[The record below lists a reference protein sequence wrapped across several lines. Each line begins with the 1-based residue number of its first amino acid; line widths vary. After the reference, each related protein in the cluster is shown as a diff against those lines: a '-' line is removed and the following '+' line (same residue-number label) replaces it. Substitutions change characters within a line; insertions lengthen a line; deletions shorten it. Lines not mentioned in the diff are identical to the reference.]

1 MKKTK
6 IIATIEARLG
16 SNRLPNKVLK
26 KIGKKSILE
35 IIIERLKKSKLID
48 QIVIATT
55 KNIEDDR
62 ICHLAKSKKVSCYR
76 GSEFDVLDR
85 IANAISNYKGDLIV
99 QLKDRNIV
107 APFDGVLGYR
117 GITGDIL
124 GSDNSIIIT
133 LDDNSI
139 LYSDIKIPETF
150 ASFIKKDLP
159 VKIKFSGMK
168 NKVYDGKIYAVSSR
182 INAET
187 RSLLTRVIIQ
197 NENSELIPGSLLEI
211 NVNYNE
217 RNSLGIPDTSMMVEG
232 SKYFVYKVSED
243 NIANK
248 IEIEIGIRNN
258 GFIEIVS
265 GLDEGEI
272 IIKDLNT
279 TFKDSVI
286 ISLND
291 TQLIIDNNKLKFA
304 GYVSLDFI
312 DVNNFYAHY
321 QINRNYRKNIKK
333 INFGFLL
340 NLDDKFVEIDNL
352 KVNGNINQTLEVFLN
367 NFNSNRED
375 IFNRIILRN
384 SIKNFLKNF

>member
-1 MKKTK
+1 MKRSTK
-6 IIATIEARLG
+6 ITSAIIAFFL
-16 SNRLPNKVLK
+16 
-26 KIGKKSILE
+26 
-35 IIIERLKKSKLID
+35 IIT
-48 QIVIATT
+48 IVILGRTMIGNHFA
-55 KNIEDDR
+55 KKFSKRPPPGIIVKEVSYKDFSEKIESYGTAVSKRTESFRIKKDD
-62 ICHLAKSKKVSCYR
+62 LTGELTLKDNVK
-76 GSEFDVLDR
+76 
-85 IANAISNYKGDLIV
+85 KGDLIV

-159 VKIKFSGMK
+159 VKAKFSGMK
-168 NKVYDGKIYAVSSR
+168 NKVYNGKIYAVSSR

-248 IEIEIGIRNN
+248 TEIEIGIRNN

-272 IIKDLNT
+272 VVAEGLKKVRPRGKIKP
-279 TFKDSVI
+279 
-286 ISLND
+286 
-291 TQLIIDNNKLKFA
+291 
-304 GYVSLDFI
+304 
-312 DVNNFYAHY
+312 
-321 QINRNYRKNIKK
+321 IKK
-333 INFGFLL
+333 
-340 NLDDKFVEIDNL
+340 
-352 KVNGNINQTLEVFLN
+352 
-367 NFNSNRED
+367 
-375 IFNRIILRN
+375 
-384 SIKNFLKNF
+384 